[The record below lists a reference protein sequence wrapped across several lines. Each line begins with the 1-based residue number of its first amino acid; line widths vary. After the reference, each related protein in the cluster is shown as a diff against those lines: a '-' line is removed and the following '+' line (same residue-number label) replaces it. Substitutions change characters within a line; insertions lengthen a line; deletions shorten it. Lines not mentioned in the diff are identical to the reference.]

1 MAPAKLSGWVERARR
16 AEQLG
21 VSIIPRLMLDPDPG
35 DVVIK
40 PVAGE
45 GSNRR
50 IAAVRLPTRYLT
62 PAVQEFL
69 SITEAFARTSR

>member
-1 MAPAKLSGWVERARR
+1 MTKAMVAAGE
-16 AEQLG
+16 G

-45 GSNRR
+45 GINRR
-50 IAAVRLPTRYLT
+50 IAAVRLPSHYLT

-69 SITEAFARTSR
+69 SMTRDAAGVTAHNPRRKSR